1 MTYEPQDNVVD
12 FDVERRFPANRIFNE
27 TMRETAKLLRESEV
41 DAGRIQQDLYILLD
55 AVDEVIE
62 RATLVDED

>member
-27 TMRETAKLLRESEV
+27 TMRETAKLLRNCEV
-41 DAGRIQQDLYILLD
+41 DADRIRQDLFILLD
-55 AVDEVIE
+55 AVDELIE
-62 RATLVDED
+62 RAKK

>member
-27 TMRETAKLLRESEV
+27 TMRETAKLLRECEV
-41 DAGRIQQDLYILLD
+41 DVGRIQQDLYILLD

-62 RATLVDED
+62 RGKK

>member
-1 MTYEPQDNVVD
+1 MTYEPQDNVID

-27 TMRETAKLLRESEV
+27 TMRETAKLLRECEV
-41 DAGRIQQDLYILLD
+41 DADRIRQDLFILLD

-62 RATLVDED
+62 RAKK

>member
-1 MTYEPQDNVVD
+1 MTFEPQDNVID

-41 DAGRIQQDLYILLD
+41 DADRIRQDLFILLD
-55 AVDEVIE
+55 AVDEIIE
-62 RATLVDED
+62 RAKK

>member
-1 MTYEPQDNVVD
+1 MTYEPQDNVID

-41 DAGRIQQDLYILLD
+41 DADRIRQDLFILLD
-55 AVDEVIE
+55 AVDEIIE
-62 RATLVDED
+62 RAKK

>member
-12 FDVERRFPANRIFNE
+12 FDVERRFPANRKFNE

-41 DAGRIQQDLYILLD
+41 DADRIRQDLFILLD
-55 AVDEVIE
+55 AVDEIIE
-62 RATLVDED
+62 RAKK